1 MKATRSSIK
10 ILKPFAKWNDHF
22 VVMPP
27 RRFVVFGEGKEGA
40 LRGIA
45 VEGYLNETFDAPMA
59 YSLPDLLTG
68 TFSPAET
75 KFDPARKV
83 GFFDDLIGA
92 PAATMFMMGAGE
104 LKALRGVDARRFT
117 HVRFYK
123 KPNGVTTARVF
134 DARKYF
140 GSAVSDR
147 EVDDYGEIQM
157 ATDAAS
163 DFHFYME
170 VSVLKTLP
178 LDDYEVT
185 VLDNE
190 MVTFAGVENGLT
202 FHTRD
207 QRLGEQMEERI
218 TDLGSY
224 DELFFLD
231 PARVEPTRN
240 DWKAPAAQRR

>member
-1 MKATRSSIK
+1 MKATPSSIK
-10 ILKPFAKWNDHF
+10 TLKPFAKWNDHF
-22 VVMPP
+22 VVIPP
-27 RRFVVFGEGKEGA
+27 RRFVVFGEGKDGA

-45 VEGYLNETFDAPMA
+45 VEGYLNETFDAPLA
-59 YSLPDLLTG
+59 YSFPELLTG
-68 TFSPAET
+68 TFAPTET

-83 GFFDDLIGA
+83 GFFDELIGA
-92 PAATMFMMGAGE
+92 PAITTFTMGSGE
-104 LKALRGVDARRFT
+104 LKALRKVDARRFT
-117 HVRFYK
+117 HVRFFK

-140 GSAVSDR
+140 ASAVSDR

-157 ATDAAS
+157 TTDAAS
-163 DFHFYME
+163 DFHFYTE
-170 VSVLKTLP
+170 LSVLKQLP
-178 LDDYEVT
+178 HSDYEVT

-190 MVTFAGVENGLT
+190 MVTFEGVESGLT

-218 TDLGSY
+218 SDLESY

-231 PARVEPTRN
+231 PVRVEPTRN

>member
-1 MKATRSSIK
+1 MKAARSSIK
-10 ILKPFAKWNDHF
+10 TLTSFAKWNDHF
-22 VVMPP
+22 VVIPP
-27 RRFVVFGEGKEGA
+27 RRFVVFGEGKDGA

-45 VEGYLNETFDAPMA
+45 VEGYLNEDFDAPMA
-59 YSLPDLLTG
+59 WSFVDLLKGVDT
-68 TFSPAET
+68 PAKT

-83 GFFDDLIGA
+83 GFFDDLTGA
-92 PAATMFMMGAGE
+92 PAITTFTMGSDE
-104 LKALRGVDARRFT
+104 LKALRKVDARRFT
-117 HVRFYK
+117 HVRFFK
-123 KPNGVTTARVF
+123 KPDGITTARVF

-140 GSAVSDR
+140 ASAVSDR

-157 ATDAAS
+157 TTDAAS

-170 VSVLKTLP
+170 LAVLKQLP
-178 LDDYEVT
+178 LDDYEVSI
-185 VLDNE
+185 LDNE
-190 MVTFAGVENGLT
+190 MVTFEGVESGLT

-218 TDLGSY
+218 SDLGSY

-231 PARVEPTRN
+231 PVRVEPTRN